1 MISTEL
7 EVKALLGRRVTDN
20 YGRSIGRIIAIDR
33 NAFGEMEGV
42 QVEAAAG
49 QIVEAKATQL
59 AVTPSTVK
67 LTADWKVQ
75 VDLLVSELSLMR
87 KRVLALGSL
96 KDSKDIDLEI
106 YEELLTAQRAGYADK
121 LAIGRQLVELM
132 KQRLRDV
139 TGQVGSLTRHLATA
153 KLDHKSGVLDEQS
166 LRITEDSIQPT
177 LAPLIAEKTDL
188 TKSLRE
194 LEPVLADQHVSL
206 SR

>member
-7 EVKALLGRRVTDN
+7 EVKALLGRRVTDD
-20 YGRSIGRIIAIDR
+20 YGRNIGRIIAIDR

-59 AVTPSTVK
+59 AVTPSMVK
-67 LTADWKVQ
+67 VTADWKLQ

-87 KRVLALGSL
+87 KRVQALGSL

-106 YEELLTAQRAGYADK
+106 YEELLVAQKVGYADK
-121 LAIGRQLVELM
+121 LAVGRQLVESM
-132 KQRLRDV
+132 KQKLRDV
-139 TGQVGSLTRHLATA
+139 AAQVGSLTRHLATA

-166 LRITEDSIQPT
+166 LRITQDSIQPT
-177 LAPLIAEKTDL
+177 LAPLMAEKADL
-188 TKSLRE
+188 TKSLRA
-194 LEPVLADQHVSL
+194 LEPVLGEQHVSL